1 MTVIR
6 LIARPMLASMFFIGA
21 TSALKNAPALAAKA
35 QTVTDKALPL
45 AQRVAPSVPLP
56 TDPVTLVRMNAV
68 VQLAAAAALA
78 TGRAPRTSSTVLA
91 LSLAPTTFAGHAF
104 WKETDPAVKKTQRLS
119 FFKNLS
125 VLGGLLLAGVDTEG
139 KPGVA
144 WRARRAATDV
154 RREARQLA
162 RNAKAEAR
170 IAKAQLT

>member
-1 MTVIR
+1 
-6 LIARPMLASMFFIGA
+6 MLASMFFVGA
-21 TSALKNAPALAAKA
+21 VNALKNAPTLGAKA

-45 AQRVAPSVPLP
+45 ARKVAPQVPLP
-56 TDPVTLVRMNAV
+56 SDPVTIVRANAV
-68 VQLAAAAALA
+68 VQLVAAAALA

-91 LSLAPTTFAGHAF
+91 VSLAPTTFAGHAF
-104 WKETDPAVKKTQRLS
+104 WKESDPATKKLQRMN
-119 FFKNLS
+119 FFKNIS
-125 VLGGLLLAGVDTEG
+125 ALGGLLLAGVDTEG

-170 IAKAQLT
+170 IAKAQLG